1 MVMQDDRHGDLT
13 ASFSNGDTQKFV
25 FTGQLLRPKLVLLT
39 EVLSKN
45 SFAMDEMDFG
55 VCNVDCFRTITLY
68 LSNITEVTAKWSLNY
83 VKLPKKVTMSKY
95 TETAWEAENL
105 KKVDDPDVFEF
116 SISNVSRIVTHH
128 KLFRASSKANLCL

>member
-1 MVMQDDRHGDLT
+1 MQDDRHGDLT

-116 SISNVSRIVTHH
+116 SISNVSRIVTNH